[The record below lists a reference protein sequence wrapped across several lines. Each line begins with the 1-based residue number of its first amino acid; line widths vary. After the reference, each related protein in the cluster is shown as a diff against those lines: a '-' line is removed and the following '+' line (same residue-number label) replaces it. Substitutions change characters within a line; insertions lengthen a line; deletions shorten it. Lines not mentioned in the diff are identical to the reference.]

1 MEPENLLNPEEQLKA
16 ENALLKLKLE
26 LEHGMK
32 QADTSSLSAEVENSW
47 LNNIY
52 NFEQQYKNAK
62 RIKVYDAIGR
72 PAFKKLAELSGEAV
86 SDALKGILSV
96 MEKKGV
102 ELGFCC
108 PYDDALIYKFITEEL
123 FDHEM
128 DDMSVAGMITHFIY
142 EEFHPNHDY
151 DLRRYAKEFLE
162 NLLSRKW
169 NQEFDGSSLNKKV
182 LYKGKEYDNEE
193 IAIIILGFQEDRT
206 FQLEDVKIE
215 QVSFDVEKG
224 EGKVQAHLAYRAY
237 SQGKNQHHQGDS
249 VINFKHDFGYWY
261 IQGFQLPGF
270 GD

>member
-1 MEPENLLNPEEQLKA
+1 MEPETPLTPEEQIKA

-26 LEHGMK
+26 MEHGME

-52 NFEQQYKNAK
+52 DFEQQFKNAK
-62 RIKVYDAIGR
+62 RIRVYDAIGR
-72 PAFKKLAELSGEAV
+72 PVFKKLAELSAEDV
-86 SDALKGILSV
+86 SDALKEILSA

-102 ELGFCC
+102 ELDVCC

-123 FDHEM
+123 FEHEM
-128 DDMSVAGMITHFIY
+128 DNISVAGMITHFIY
-142 EEFHPNHDY
+142 EEFHPNHDH

-162 NLLSRKW
+162 NLLTRKW
-169 NQEFDGSSLNKKV
+169 NPEFDGFALSEKIS
-182 LYKGKEYDNEE
+182 YKGKEYDKEE
-193 IAIIILGFQEDRT
+193 MAIIILSFQEERT
-206 FQLEDVKIE
+206 FQLEDFEIE

-224 EGKVQAHLAYRAY
+224 EGQVLAHLVYRAY
-237 SQGKNQHHQGDS
+237 YQDRNKLHQGDS
-249 VINFKHDFGYWY
+249 VLNFKYDFGYWY